1 MGYRAKHHAALPAAL
16 DRRQFLRRAAVVGA
30 ASWAVPTIVS
40 IDVAGAQQLTSP
52 PPQPPPAVDAGDIGV
67 PSSPTPQA
75 AAPLPGPQIAGRAE
89 LARTGMD
96 LDDLAVAGLAATA
109 GGAALLLWSADAE
122 T

>member
-1 MGYRAKHHAALPAAL
+1 MGYRAKHRAVEAAAP

-52 PPQPPPAVDAGDIGV
+52 PPEPPGAVDAGGV
-67 PSSPTPQA
+67 GVQSPPQA
-75 AAPLPGPQIAGRAE
+75 AAPLPGPQVAGRSE

-109 GGAALLLWSADAE
+109 GGAALLLWSADAK